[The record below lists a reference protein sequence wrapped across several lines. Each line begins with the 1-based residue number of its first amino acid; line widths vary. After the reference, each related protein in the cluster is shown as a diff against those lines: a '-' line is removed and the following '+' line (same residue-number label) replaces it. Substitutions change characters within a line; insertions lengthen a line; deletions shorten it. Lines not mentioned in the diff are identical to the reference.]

1 MAVAGDV
8 DLESPRQGVDHRDT
22 HTVQSSADRVAAVLT
37 TEFAARME
45 LRHHHVDGGGTGGVH
60 GDRDTAAVVDDLD
73 TAVFKDPHINLAG
86 IAGHRLVHRVVD
98 NLPDQVVQASLTG
111 GP

>member
-1 MAVAGDV
+1 
-8 DLESPRQGVDHRDT
+8 
-22 HTVQSSADRVAAVLT
+22 
-37 TEFAARME
+37 ME

-73 TAVFKDPHINLAG
+73 TAVLKDPHINLAG

-111 GP
+111 GPDVHAGTFADGLQPLEHSDR